1 MNKKAIGVF
10 DSGLGGLTVVKEIR
24 KLLPNEDI
32 VYLGDT
38 ARVPYGTRSRD
49 TIVKFSFEDSLFLL
63 ERKVKCI
70 VVACNTASA
79 LAGEELKNQLPI
91 PVLDVI
97 GPGVVGAVRLTK
109 NKRVGVVG
117 TRATILSHAHKIL
130 INRVRRDVK
139 VFEKPVPLLVPFI
152 EEGEVKGKLLSL
164 LVKKSFSSFKAK
176 NIDTLVLGCTHYPI
190 VEGLIAKELKGVF
203 LVNPGVELTRSL
215 KKFLY
220 KNDMQSSGKRLGRL
234 SFYVTDLTPRFTKV
248 AEMFLGEKIED
259 RVYKADLSLNQDIGE
274 SQNAKI

>member
-32 VYLGDT
+32 IYLGDT
-38 ARVPYGTRSRD
+38 ARVPYGTRSKD
-49 TIVKFSFEDSLFLL
+49 TIVKFSFEDSSFLL
-63 ERKVKCI
+63 AKGVKCI

-109 NKRVGVVG
+109 NRRIGVVG

-130 INRVRRDVK
+130 IKKVSRDAK
-139 VFEKPVPLLVPFI
+139 VFEKPAPLLVPLI
-152 EEGEVKGKLLSL
+152 EEGEIKGKLLSL
-164 LVKKSFSSFKAK
+164 LVSKYFSSFKTK
-176 NIDTLVLGCTHYPI
+176 NIDTVVLGCTHYPI
-190 VEGLIAKELKGVF
+190 IESLIAKELKGVS
-203 LVNPGVELTRSL
+203 LVNPGVELARSL

-220 KNDMQSSGKRLGRL
+220 NNDLQSNNKRLGKL

-248 AEMFLGEKIED
+248 AKMFLGEKIED
-259 RVYKADLSLNQDIGE
+259 RVYKADLSLYQDIGE
-274 SQNAKI
+274 LQNAKI